1 MEVPDME
8 FAKMKKQLLQLQEK
22 DYQNFVKA
30 LVSIETKCD
39 DEEKLK
45 DMYEDFMEDDTMGL
59 LDISPEENVPELT
72 IPEDGYKSLS
82 EAIRRIETNPFN
94 DTLGDYQT
102 VQWLKELR
110 KLRSILNR
118 PDKTYNPNVIAFES
132 LEDAID
138 SFDGIQSASE
148 FQILHW
154 LKQLKRARAVATNY
168 KYNGD
173 EYMK

>member
-1 MEVPDME
+1 ME

-45 DMYEDFMEDDTMGL
+45 DMYEDLL
-59 LDISPEENVPELT
+59 LDIAPEENFPELT

-82 EAIRRIETNPFN
+82 EAIRRFETNPFY

-102 VQWLKELR
+102 LQWLKELR
-110 KLRSILNR
+110 KQRFIPPLVS
-118 PDKTYNPNVIAFES
+118 
-132 LEDAID
+132 
-138 SFDGIQSASE
+138 
-148 FQILHW
+148 
-154 LKQLKRARAVATNY
+154 
-168 KYNGD
+168 
-173 EYMK
+173 

>member
-1 MEVPDME
+1 MEAPDME
-8 FAKMKKQLLQLQEK
+8 FTKMKKQLLQLQEK

-59 LDISPEENVPELT
+59 LDIAPEENFPELT

-82 EAIRRIETNPFN
+82 EAIHRFETNPFA

-102 VQWLKELR
+102 LQWLKELR
-110 KLRSILNR
+110 KQRFIPPLVS
-118 PDKTYNPNVIAFES
+118 
-132 LEDAID
+132 
-138 SFDGIQSASE
+138 
-148 FQILHW
+148 
-154 LKQLKRARAVATNY
+154 
-168 KYNGD
+168 
-173 EYMK
+173 

>member
-1 MEVPDME
+1 ME

-45 DMYEDFMEDDTMGL
+45 DMYEEFMEDDTMGL
-59 LDISPEENVPELT
+59 LDIAPDENFPELT

-82 EAIRRIETNPFN
+82 EAIRRFETNPFA
-94 DTLGDYQT
+94 DTLGDYQ
-102 VQWLKELR
+102 VLQWLKELR

-118 PDKTYNPNVIAFES
+118 PDKTYNPNVTAFES

-138 SFDGIQSASE
+138 SFDGIQTAAE
-148 FQILHW
+148 IQILHW
-154 LKQLKRARAVATNY
+154 LMQLKRAKDVVRNIQCNEN
-168 KYNGD
+168 KKNRFSI
-173 EYMK
+173 

>member
-1 MEVPDME
+1 ME
-8 FAKMKKQLLQLQEK
+8 FTKMKKQLLQLQEK

-59 LDISPEENVPELT
+59 LDISPEENFPELT

-82 EAIRRIETNPFN
+82 EAIRRFETNPFY

-102 VQWLKELR
+102 LQWLKELR
-110 KLRSILNR
+110 KQRFIPPLVS
-118 PDKTYNPNVIAFES
+118 
-132 LEDAID
+132 
-138 SFDGIQSASE
+138 
-148 FQILHW
+148 
-154 LKQLKRARAVATNY
+154 
-168 KYNGD
+168 
-173 EYMK
+173 

>member
-1 MEVPDME
+1 MFIKTLLLRSSIIRSILRSP
-8 FAKMKKQLLQLQEK
+8 KQKLWRCRT

-59 LDISPEENVPELT
+59 LDIAPEENFPELT

-82 EAIRRIETNPFN
+82 EAIRRFETNPFY

-102 VQWLKELR
+102 LQWLKELR
-110 KLRSILNR
+110 KQRFIPPLVS
-118 PDKTYNPNVIAFES
+118 
-132 LEDAID
+132 
-138 SFDGIQSASE
+138 
-148 FQILHW
+148 
-154 LKQLKRARAVATNY
+154 
-168 KYNGD
+168 
-173 EYMK
+173 

>member
-1 MEVPDME
+1 ME

-59 LDISPEENVPELT
+59 LDIAPEENYPELT
-72 IPEDGYKSLS
+72 IPDDGYKSLS
-82 EAIRRIETNPFN
+82 EAIRRFETNPFN

-102 VQWLKELR
+102 LQWLKELS

-138 SFDGIQSASE
+138 SFDGIQSVSE
-148 FQILHW
+148 IQVLHW

-173 EYMK
+173 EYTK

>member
-1 MEVPDME
+1 MEAPDME

-59 LDISPEENVPELT
+59 LDIAPEENYPELT
-72 IPEDGYKSLS
+72 IPEDSYKSPS
-82 EAIRRIETNPFN
+82 EAIRRFEANPFN

-138 SFDGIQSASE
+138 SFDGIQSVSE
-148 FQILHW
+148 IQVLHW

>member
-1 MEVPDME
+1 ME

-59 LDISPEENVPELT
+59 LDIAPEENYPELT

-82 EAIRRIETNPFN
+82 EAIHRFETNPFA

-102 VQWLKELR
+102 AMNKVNR
-110 KLRSILNR
+110 KYKDMGLSIKRFDTSSYMNPSNCRYISPDSLHLNR
-118 PDKTYNPNVIAFES
+118 NGN
-132 LEDAID
+132 
-138 SFDGIQSASE
+138 
-148 FQILHW
+148 
-154 LKQLKRARAVATNY
+154 ARMGNGMAVFLA
-168 KYNGD
+168 KYIF
-173 EYMK
+173 